1 MALHRPLYGLCL
13 LVVLLFK
20 GCHSQSSASV
30 CGQAPMNNK
39 IVGGE
44 NAPPG
49 SWPWQ
54 VSIHH
59 PFFGHF
65 CGGSLINREW
75 VLTAAH
81 CFPRNEPDENF
92 TIYLG
97 RQAQELMNPNEVNR
111 TVVKIIPHPMYNQM
125 SQMDSDMA
133 LLRLSSPVEFTPYI
147 RPVCL
152 AAANSTFYNG
162 TMSWVTGWGTI
173 DSGVDLPSPGILQEV
188 DVPVVGNNQ
197 CDCSYN
203 GITANMLCA
212 GLNEG
217 GKDSCQGD
225 SGGPMVNKMM
235 HNGTAIWVQSGVV
248 SFGRGCALPGV
259 PGVYARVSR
268 FQQWITTHIPNDRP
282 GFVRFMSPGPDT
294 DMGFQCPTQP
304 PQPSTTYPPWP
315 PMTTH
320 HPSPMPTYPPGPWP
334 TTTRPPRPPPPRPCE
349 SLFCG
354 GPNTV
359 HLSYF
364 TYVLTIALMLYSMAG
379 FA

>member
-1 MALHRPLYGLCL
+1 
-13 LVVLLFK
+13 
-20 GCHSQSSASV
+20 
-30 CGQAPMNNK
+30 MNNR

-59 PFFGHF
+59 PFYGHF

-75 VLTAAH
+75 VLSAAH
-81 CFPRNEPDENF
+81 CFPSNDPDENF

-97 RQAQELMNPNEVNR
+97 RQSQELMNPNEVNR

-125 SQMDSDMA
+125 SQMDSDMV
-133 LLRLSSPVEFTPYI
+133 LLKLSSPVEFTAYI

-173 DSGVDLPSPGILQEV
+173 NSGVDLPSPQILQEV
-188 DVPVVGNNQ
+188 DVPVVGNNE
-197 CDCSYN
+197 CDCSYY
-203 GITANMLCA
+203 GITDNMLCA

-268 FQQWITTHIPNDRP
+268 FQQWISMHIPNDTP

-294 DMGFQCPTQP
+294 DMGFQCPTRP
-304 PQPSTTYPPWP
+304 PQPSTTSPPWP
-315 PMTTH
+315 PMTT
-320 HPSPMPTYPPGPWP
+320 SPMPTYWPGPWP

-359 HLSYF
+359 HFSYF
-364 TYVLTIALMLYSMAG
+364 TYVLTIALMLYSLAG

>member
-1 MALHRPLYGLCL
+1 MALHRPLQGLCL
-13 LVVLLFK
+13 LAVLLLK
-20 GCHSQSSASV
+20 GCYCASVANPPSASV
-30 CGQAPMNNK
+30 CGEAPMNNK

-54 VSIHH
+54 ASLHQS
-59 PFFGHF
+59 FYGHF
-65 CGGSLINREW
+65 CGGSLINSEW
-75 VLTAAH
+75 VLSAAH
-81 CFPRNEPDENF
+81 CFPPNQPDPNV

-97 RQAQELMNPNEVNR
+97 RQSQELTNNNEVSR
-111 TVVKIIPHPMYNQM
+111 TVVEIIRHPMYDLTA
-125 SQMDSDMA
+125 QMDNDVV
-133 LLRLSSPVEFTPYI
+133 LLKLSSPVMFTPYV

-152 AAANSTFYNG
+152 AAMNSTFYNG

-173 DSGVDLPSPGILQEV
+173 DGSGIPLPSPQILQEV
-188 DVPVVGNNQ
+188 DVPIVGNNR
-197 CDCSYN
+197 CGCSYFE
-203 GITANMLCA
+203 ITDNMICA

-225 SGGPMVNKMM
+225 SGGPMVNKMKY
-235 HNGTAIWVQSGVV
+235 NATSRWVQSGVV

-268 FQQWITTHIPNDRP
+268 YQDWINSHITHDRP

-294 DMGFQCPTQP
+294 DVGSQCPTRP
-304 PQPSTTYPPWP
+304 PRPPTTEYPPWPPTTTYPPWP
-315 PMTTH
+315 PMTT
-320 HPSPMPTYPPGPWP
+320 
-334 TTTRPPRPPPPRPCE
+334 RPPKPPVPPRPCE

-354 GPNTV
+354 GPNAV
-359 HLSYF
+359 HFSYF
-364 TYVLTIALMLYSMAG
+364 TYVLTAALMLYSMAG